1 MRKFLPR
8 VFHLPLFKHV
18 FQLVLAAMLLP
29 HALHAKFLPPHTVTG
44 QILDSKKAP
53 LPNVSVLLKG
63 TQRGVTTNFDGRFTL
78 TEVPDDGILVVS
90 YTGYTTQEVPVSGRS
105 TINIDLVQ
113 TVSNLDEVVVTGYG
127 TRQKKDVTGA
137 ISQVKVTQLENENPP
152 SVQDALRGNV
162 PGVVVTSSPN
172 AKGGG
177 NLQIRGRASLS
188 GGTSPLIVLDGVIY
202 QGDLSDIN
210 PNDIATIDILK
221 DASSAA
227 VYGAKAASGVVL
239 VTTKKGSSP
248 KSIITFNSNVGLATL
263 AMDEPLYDGP
273 GFVNWRTNVLKS
285 QNITTAKP
293 YQYDDPRTLP
303 SNITEAQWKAYDNS
317 TGDAV
322 DIWLTRL
329 KLLPVEREN
338 YKIGKQTNWYD
349 MMFQTGFRNDH
360 TASVSGRK
368 DDISYYVS
376 ANYTKNE
383 GYLVGDKFTT
393 FRTRVNLEAKA
404 AKFMTIGLN
413 LQYADR
419 DESQVPVTWGQM
431 VNASPY
437 GEVYKADGVTLRDSP
452 NDDIGNNTN
461 PFLDNTY
468 TNRLRKFNTL
478 FGSIYA
484 KGQLPWGFSYQTN
497 FTPNY
502 EFYRNF
508 NGTSAKDFRVS
519 VRKGVASRQ
528 NRTTFNWQFDQLL
541 MWNKTFGSHRFDAT
555 FLLNAEKY
563 QRWDETMNNEGFD
576 PNDNL
581 SYHNIGA
588 GIKPTISSN
597 DEESTGDA
605 LMGRLNYSFKDRY
618 LLTASMR
625 RDGYSAFGQGNP
637 RANFPSLA
645 LGWVFTQENFLSNVK
660 FLDYGKLRLSWGV
673 NGNRDIGRYA
683 ALSDL
688 TTGKY
693 QYILPS
699 GQIVLVSQLYV
710 GRLQNPGLK
719 WERTESYNLGL
730 DFSLFRNR
738 IGGSIDVYRKSTK
751 DLLVNRALP
760 DITGFQNVIDNIG
773 EVENKGIELTL
784 NSLNIQSQNFSWRSV
799 ATFTLN
805 RNQIKHLYG
814 PTPDYDATGKL
825 IGSSEKSDIA
835 NRWFIGQDIDRIW
848 DLKILG
854 VWQQSEAAEAKKFG
868 VSPGDFKLEDVNG
881 DGKFSDADRQF
892 LGYRNPRFQWSL
904 RNDFTFLRNFDFS
917 FLIYSNWGM
926 DEEFNQAKNNGGF
939 IDRQNSYIVPYW
951 TPENPINDFAR
962 LFSSNGSASFSA
974 YRKTSFIRLSTIAL
988 AYTVPADILK
998 RAKIQA
1004 LKVYVNVN
1012 NAAVYQ
1018 PEWSWWDAE
1027 YRVNPPTDRAIIPP
1041 PRYYTLGIN
1050 LTL

>member
-18 FQLVLAAMLLP
+18 FQFVLAAMLLP
-29 HALHAKFLPPHTVTG
+29 LALHAKFLPPHTVTG
-44 QILDSKKAP
+44 QILDSKKSP

-63 TQRGVTTNFDGRFTL
+63 TQRGVTTNSEGMFTL

-105 TINIDLVQ
+105 TISIDLVQ

-137 ISQVKVTQLENENPP
+137 ISQVKLAQLENENPP

-248 KSIITFNSNVGLATL
+248 RSIITFNSNVGLATL

-273 GFVNWRTNVLKS
+273 GFVNWRTDVLKS

-303 SNITEAQWKAYDNS
+303 SNMTEAQWKAYDNS

-383 GYLVGDKFTT
+383 GYIVGDKFTT
-393 FRTRVNLEAKA
+393 FRTRVNVEAKA

-413 LQYADR
+413 LQYAD
-419 DESQVPVTWGQM
+419 PVTWGQM

-541 MWNKTFGSHRFDAT
+541 MWNKTFGAHRFDAT

-581 SYHNIGA
+581 SYNNIGA

-730 DFSLFRNR
+730 DFSMFRNR
-738 IGGSIDVYRKSTK
+738 IGGSIDVYKKSTK

-784 NSLNIQSQNFSWRSV
+784 NSLNIQNQNFSWRSV

-835 NRWFIGQDIDRIW
+835 NRWFLGQDIDRIW

-939 IDRQNSYIVPYW
+939 IDRQNSYKVPYW

>member
-1 MRKFLPR
+1 
-8 VFHLPLFKHV
+8 
-18 FQLVLAAMLLP
+18 
-29 HALHAKFLPPHTVTG
+29 
-44 QILDSKKAP
+44 
-53 LPNVSVLLKG
+53 
-63 TQRGVTTNFDGRFTL
+63 
-78 TEVPDDGILVVS
+78 VS
-90 YTGYTTQEVPVSGRS
+90 YTGYATQEVPVSGRN
-105 TINIDLVQ
+105 TISIDLVQ
-113 TVSNLDEVVVTGYG
+113 SVSNLDEVVVTGYG

-338 YKIGKQTNWYD
+338 YKINKQTNWYD

-468 TNRLRKFNTL
+468 TNSLRKFNTL

-835 NRWFIGQDIDRIW
+835 NRWFLGQDIDRIW

-854 VWQQSEAAEAKKFG
+854 VWQQSEAVEAKKYG